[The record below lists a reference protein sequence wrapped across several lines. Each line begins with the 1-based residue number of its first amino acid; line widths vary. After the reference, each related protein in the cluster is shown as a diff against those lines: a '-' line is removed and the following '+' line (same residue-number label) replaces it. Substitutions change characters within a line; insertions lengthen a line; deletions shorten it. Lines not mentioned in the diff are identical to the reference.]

1 MDCQQTRGSNG
12 SKVGENARLSCAAKK
27 CFEKK
32 KKRISSVAGL
42 HDWQMEESKIT
53 SYRARRRCD
62 FVSGVPFP
70 SPILPGR
77 VCGCGATPESGA
89 SASASVGLDLATSF
103 ADEVAVAVIVVM
115 TAAAGA
121 SSFPADLSPALAAG
135 IGAMDGRAACSV
147 PKRPPTSSSRSL
159 RFSLRACDFEYG
171 ARDASK
177 PVGPPTCVHTIPRFR
192 HFSVL
197 MDWGHAWA
205 NITVV
210 ADRGARVGP
219 YAIREA
225 PNLKK
230 KKE

>member
-1 MDCQQTRGSNG
+1 MSSNSFEWTASKLGVRTDQRLAKTLDFPAQQ
-12 SKVGENARLSCAAKK
+12 KK

-32 KKRISSVAGL
+32 KSISSVAGL

-177 PVGPPTCVHTIPRFR
+177 PVGPPPHAFIRFR
-192 HFSVL
+192 DSV
-197 MDWGHAWA
+197 
-205 NITVV
+205 ISVF
-210 ADRGARVGP
+210 
-219 YAIREA
+219 
-225 PNLKK
+225 
-230 KKE
+230 